1 MAGSQQARRGERG
14 RDPARAAGRAGRRG
28 RGTLRASAA
37 RPPVERGPDVRRR
50 LRALPRVHQADG
62 AALRRELSDDQEP
75 PESHRRPAAVRRGR
89 AGAGAGAPVHERAA
103 HPPRTRRAECGGRS
117 QPTASEGVVMS
128 EETRR
133 VLDLLAQGKIT
144 VDEAD
149 RLLAAIRPVST
160 GSAATGAAAA
170 PGKGAATAEAA
181 SPRYLRITVTKTRS
195 W

>member
-1 MAGSQQARRGERG
+1 MARPQQALRGERG

-28 RGTLRASAA
+28 RGTIRASAA

-50 LRALPRVHQADG
+50 LRALPRIHQAGG

-75 PESHRRPAAVRRGR
+75 PESHRRAAAVRRGR
-89 AGAGAGAPVHERAA
+89 AGTGAPVHERAA
-103 HPPRTRRAECGGRS
+103 HPPRARRAARGGSSRS
-117 QPTASEGVVMS
+117 TASEGVVMS

-149 RLLAAIRPVST
+149 RLLAAIGPASSGST
-160 GSAATGAAAA
+160 AAGTTAT
-170 PGKGAATAEAA
+170 GKGAATGETP
-181 SPRYLRITVTKTRS
+181 SPKYLRITVTRTGS
-195 W
+195 WP